1 MLDLIFDIIGSDI
14 LGETITI
21 NDVTYTLSA
30 NTRVFL
36 MSVEL
41 CMFFLIVALLVEAFT
56 IIFHAFRR

>member
-1 MLDLIFDIIGSDI
+1 MLDLIFNIVGTDLLAD
-14 LGETITI
+14 TITI

-36 MSVEL
+36 LSVEL
-41 CMFFLIVALLVEAFT
+41 CMFFCIAAFLVECFS